1 MKIEEVKKHRSHGDG
16 TFHVR
21 DFKAIG
27 DNVVFEPN
35 VLVFHPE
42 TITLGANIYI
52 GHNTILKGYHLNE
65 MVIGDHT
72 WIGQGCFF
80 HSAGGISIGRAVGIG
95 PMVKIITSAHKDDR
109 LEIPVLHSEIELKA
123 VVVEDG
129 SDIGIGSILL
139 PGVRIGE
146 GAIVGAGSV
155 VTRDV
160 EPYTVVGG
168 VPARLLR
175 RRAEGERSR

>member
-16 TFHVR
+16 RFDLR
-21 DFKAIG
+21 DFRFVG
-27 DNVVFEPN
+27 ENVVLEAN

-42 TITLGANIYI
+42 TITLGANVYV
-52 GHNTILKGYHLNE
+52 GHNTILKGYYLNE

-72 WIGQGCFF
+72 WIGQGCFL

-95 PMVKIITSAHKDDR
+95 PMVKIITSAHRDDR
-109 LEIPVLHSEIELKA
+109 LEIPVLHQELEFRK
-123 VVVEDG
+123 VTVEDG
-129 SDIGIGSILL
+129 SDIGIGAILL
-139 PGVRIGE
+139 PGVRVGE

-155 VTRDV
+155 VTQDV
-160 EPYTVVGG
+160 PPYTVVGG

-175 RRAEGERSR
+175 RRSEGEEA

>member
-1 MKIEEVKKHRSHGDG
+1 MKIEEVKKHRSHGAGRWDP
-16 TFHVR
+16 R
-21 DFKAIG
+21 DFKSLG
-27 DNVVFEPN
+27 ESVVFEAN

-42 TITLGANIYI
+42 TISIGTNVYV
-52 GHNTILKGYHLNE
+52 GHNTILKGYYLNE
-65 MVIGDHT
+65 MAIGDHT

-95 PMVKIITSAHKDDR
+95 PMVKIITSAHRDINLD
-109 LEIPVLHSEIELKA
+109 IPVLHQELEFRK
-123 VVVEDG
+123 VTVEDG
-129 SDIGIGSILL
+129 SDLGIGSILL

-168 VPARLLR
+168 VPARFLR
-175 RRAEGERSR
+175 CRSEEAGER